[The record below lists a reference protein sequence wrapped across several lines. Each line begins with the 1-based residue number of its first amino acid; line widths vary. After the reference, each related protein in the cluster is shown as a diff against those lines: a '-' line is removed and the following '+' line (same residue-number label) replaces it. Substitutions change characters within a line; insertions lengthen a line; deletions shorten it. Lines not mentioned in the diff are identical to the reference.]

1 MLEHDLLVL
10 RQDLQATAQK
20 QMSKGGTFS
29 METLGKAGL
38 VGQIM
43 KHFSQLTRRN
53 FPAIETELR
62 EVQQRATE
70 LQKKAKRLNDEV
82 DQIIR
87 QKSRANVQINRAVN
101 RQLDEEN
108 REDLRKLLEQQAN
121 IEMEVSK
128 EEKCKTNS
136 RNDGETTPSDDS
148 ETEKKYLELI
158 DLLTVKMFEDQP
170 ETNHGKTRP
179 SKKSSSLPRTLDM
192 SLQSG
197 LQSGVQQ
204 VQKSS
209 SQHFSGSGL
218 TAYERLFGKPRPGQ
232 GGGRR
237 EEMTLK
243 LSHNFR
249 EPTLQSWWCQYKSEQ
264 RQEEDPGFHPPG
276 QVQIP

>member
-29 METLGKAGL
+29 METLGMASLATGL
-38 VGQIM
+38 MI

-87 QKSRANVQINRAVN
+87 QKSTANIQINRAVN
-101 RQLDEEN
+101 RQLEEEN
-108 REDLRKLLEQQAN
+108 RQDLRQLLEQQAN
-121 IEMEVSK
+121 IVLDLDVSK
-128 EEKCKTNS
+128 EEKCKTDS
-136 RNDGETTPSDDS
+136 RNGETTPSDDS

-158 DLLTVKMFEDQP
+158 DLLTVKMFESQP
-170 ETNHGKTRP
+170 EPNPGKTRP
-179 SKKSSSLPRTLDM
+179 SKKSNSLPRTLDM
-192 SLQSG
+192 SRQCG
-197 LQSGVQQ
+197 QTAQQ
-204 VQKSS
+204 VQKSN

-218 TAYERLFGKPRPGQ
+218 TAYERLFGKPRPGE
-232 GGGRR
+232 GWREGGREGGRGR
-237 EEMTLK
+237 EETK
-243 LSHNFR
+243 TV
-249 EPTLQSWWCQYKSEQ
+249 P
-264 RQEEDPGFHPPG
+264 
-276 QVQIP
+276 

>member
-20 QMSKGGTFS
+20 QMSKGGIFS

-70 LQKKAKRLNDEV
+70 LQKKAKRLTDQV

-87 QKSRANVQINRAVN
+87 KKSTAHAGSRAVN
-101 RQLDEEN
+101 QDLEKEN
-108 REDLRKLLEQQAN
+108 RQELRQLLEQET
-121 IEMEVSK
+121 IGLEVSK
-128 EEKCKTNS
+128 EEKLCKTQP
-136 RNDGETTPSDDS
+136 RNVGDTTPSDDS

-158 DLLTVKMFEDQP
+158 DLLTVKMFENQP
-170 ETNHGKTRP
+170 EPNLGKTRP
-179 SKKSSSLPRTLDM
+179 SKKSNSLPRTLDM

-197 LQSGVQQ
+197 LQ
-204 VQKSS
+204 KSS
-209 SQHFSGSGL
+209 SQHFSEVSGSGL
-218 TAYERLFGKPRPGQ
+218 TAYERLFGKPRPGKEERK
-232 GGGRR
+232 GGGRKVR
-237 EEMTLK
+237 LTAK
-243 LSHNFR
+243 
-249 EPTLQSWWCQYKSEQ
+249 
-264 RQEEDPGFHPPG
+264 
-276 QVQIP
+276 